1 MEIALCY
8 ESVRPERGGA
18 ETYIADLMRRLAVD
32 GHGLHLYA
40 SEWDAEALPASTIFH
55 RVPAP
60 RGPRWLR
67 PWRFGRACLAEL
79 AHGRHDV
86 SIGFNKTWGQ
96 NILYPQGGLH
106 AASSDHNLRKHRTS
120 AMRILAA
127 AARRLDLAN
136 WSYAL
141 LERRQYLTGKRPLII
156 VNSEMVRAH
165 FGYYYGIPPRD
176 IRVVHSA
183 IDPGR
188 LGDDDRLRQRAA
200 WRERWSLAPDDV
212 VGLFIGIN
220 YRLKGLEPLLR
231 AVRHVKSGQFRLLIA
246 GAADYRRWQ
255 GLANRLGISSQ
266 VRFVGHVSPSRYCF
280 FASDFLIH
288 PTFYDPC
295 SLVVLEAQAAAL
307 PVITSRY
314 NGAQELMTPPHDG
327 YVVDKPHDALHLA
340 WCIDQLCDPLRRA
353 GCSQVSRRKAGHW
366 TFEHHYHALVAIMH
380 ETAGQRAAA

>member
-1 MEIALCY
+1 MKIALCY

-18 ETYIADLMRRLAVD
+18 ETYIADLMRRLAAD
-32 GHGLHLYA
+32 GHGLDLYA
-40 SEWDAEALPASTIFH
+40 SDWDARTLPASTTFH
-55 RVPAP
+55 SVPAP

-67 PWRFGRACLAEL
+67 PWRFGRACLKEL
-79 AHGRHDV
+79 ARGRHDV
-86 SIGFNKTWGQ
+86 SLGFNKTWGQ
-96 NILYPQGGLH
+96 DILYPQGGLH
-106 AASSDHNLRKHRTS
+106 AASSDHNVRKYSTQP
-120 AMRILAA
+120 MRALAA
-127 AARRLDLAN
+127 AARRLDLAH
-136 WSYAL
+136 WSYTF
-141 LERRQYLTGKRPLII
+141 LERRQYQSGKRPLII

-183 IDPGR
+183 IDPKR
-188 LGDDDRLRQRAA
+188 LVDEDRLTQRAA

-231 AVRHVKSGQFRLLIA
+231 ALRHVKSPPFKLLIA
-246 GAADYRRWQ
+246 GAANYRPWER
-255 GLANRLGISSQ
+255 LANRLGISSQ
-266 VRFVGHVSPSRYCF
+266 VRFAGHVSPSRYGF

-295 SLVVLEAQAAAL
+295 SLVVLEAQAAGL

-314 NGAQELMTPPHDG
+314 NGAQELLTPPHDG
-327 YVVDKPHDALHLA
+327 YVVDNPHDALHLA

-353 GCSQVSRRKAGHW
+353 GCAQTSRRKAAQW
-366 TFEHHYHALVAIMH
+366 TFEHHYRALVAILH
-380 ETAGQRAAA
+380 ESVGQLAAA